1 MPTHREK
8 RKRMSVTKI
17 SQTEHLLN
25 SFLELRDFCYTKERI
40 SEKKIKLTGNHL
52 VQVDTIM
59 KQMLVDL
66 NVPSRSTD
74 KGLGDKPVM
83 QRIQKNLQTFE
94 TEILGN
100 ESVVARTV
108 NVQNLIVHVDR
119 IKERMA
125 YREGYC
131 IIL

>member
-1 MPTHREK
+1 
-8 RKRMSVTKI
+8 MSVTKI

-52 VQVDTIM
+52 LQVDTIM
-59 KQMLVDL
+59 TQMLLDL
-66 NVPSRSTD
+66 NVPSTSTE
-74 KGLGDKPVM
+74 KGLEDKPVM

-94 TEILGN
+94 SEILGN

-119 IKERMA
+119 IKERMS

-131 IIL
+131 LIV

>member
-1 MPTHREK
+1 
-8 RKRMSVTKI
+8 MSVTKI

-52 VQVDTIM
+52 LQVDTIM
-59 KQMLVDL
+59 TQMLLDL
-66 NVPSRSTD
+66 NVPSTSTE
-74 KGLGDKPVM
+74 KGLEDKPVM

-94 TEILGN
+94 SEILGN

-131 IIL
+131 LIV

>member
-1 MPTHREK
+1 
-8 RKRMSVTKI
+8 
-17 SQTEHLLN
+17 
-25 SFLELRDFCYTKERI
+25 
-40 SEKKIKLTGNHL
+40 
-52 VQVDTIM
+52 
-59 KQMLVDL
+59 
-66 NVPSRSTD
+66 VPSTSTE
-74 KGLGDKPVM
+74 KGLEDKPVM

-94 TEILGN
+94 SEILGN

-131 IIL
+131 LIV

>member
-1 MPTHREK
+1 MLVEEGK

-52 VQVDTIM
+52 LQVDSIM

-66 NVPSRSTD
+66 NVPSKSTEESMED
-74 KGLGDKPVM
+74 QPVM

-94 TEILGN
+94 SEILGN
-100 ESVVARTV
+100 ESVIARTV

-125 YREGYC
+125 YREGFC
-131 IIL
+131 QIL

>member
-1 MPTHREK
+1 
-8 RKRMSVTKI
+8 MSVTKI

-25 SFLELRDFCYTKERI
+25 SFLELRDFCYSKERI

-52 VQVDTIM
+52 LQVDSIM

-66 NVPSRSTD
+66 NVPTKSTEKSMED
-74 KGLGDKPVM
+74 QPVM

-94 TEILGN
+94 SEILGN

-125 YREGYC
+125 YRDGYC
-131 IIL
+131 LIL

>member
-1 MPTHREK
+1 MPIEGGE

-25 SFLELRDFCYTKERI
+25 SFLELRDFCYSKERI
-40 SEKKIKLTGNHL
+40 TEKKIKLVGNHL
-52 VQVDTIM
+52 LQVDSIM
-59 KQMLVDL
+59 EQMLVDL
-66 NVPSRSTD
+66 NVPAKNTE
-74 KGLGDKPVM
+74 KGLEDQPVM

-94 TEILGN
+94 REILGN

-125 YREGYC
+125 YRDGFC
-131 IIL
+131 LII